1 MSGRMKNKESFVT
14 VLLIV
19 LITLLIAA
27 GVFLLVALRGDSDRS
42 SSSSAEAEPIK
53 KSGLYTYEVVNNSI
67 RITEYF
73 GEEKHVVVPETIE
86 GKPVEIIAEYAFDQ
100 HGEMVS
106 VTLPECLTVLEGGA
120 FYHCYGLSEVTIP
133 KNIRT
138 IGANPFFRCSI
149 LTAITVDPENKFFMD
164 EDGVLF
170 NKSRTEIVVYP
181 EGRKQEQ
188 YAIPDSVEEIRS
200 RAFSHFCK
208 DLRYLVISP
217 NLVDFPDD
225 HFLAFPD
232 DITFIVEAGS
242 AAEQYAKEYKLKYEI
257 VQSVG

>member
-1 MSGRMKNKESFVT
+1 MNKKTKKSFIT

-19 LITLLIAA
+19 LITLLIVDGALL
-27 GVFLLVALRGDSDRS
+27 GVFLRNYSGH
-42 SSSSAEAEPIK
+42 SSSSAETESIK
-53 KSGLYTYEVVNNSI
+53 ESGLYMYEVVNNSI

-100 HGEMVS
+100 HGKMVS

-133 KNIRT
+133 KNVRT

-181 EGRKQEQ
+181 EGRKKEK
-188 YAIPDSVEEIRS
+188 YAIPDSVEKIRS

-217 NLVDFPDD
+217 NLADFPED

>member
-1 MSGRMKNKESFVT
+1 MNKKNKKSFVT

-19 LITLLIAA
+19 FIMLLFVDGALL
-27 GVFLLVALRGDSDRS
+27 GVFLRNHSGH
-42 SSSSAEAEPIK
+42 SSSSAETEPIK

-181 EGRKQEQ
+181 EGRKKEQ

-257 VQSVG
+257 VQSIG